1 MEEHLLEE
9 WRKFSLTE
17 DEAPGF
23 FVDDDAMGNSKSLG
37 SNCLLGRLITDKY
50 FNKAALKSSMLRLWG
65 VTRGITIKQIG
76 ENLFVFQFPNE
87 HERSRVMNG
96 SPWLFENHLLALTE
110 FDGSCLATQIQF
122 NRCCFWVQL
131 HGVPLYFMTKT
142 TGERVGGTLGTVME
156 VDVPENGV
164 GWGPF
169 LRARISMDISKPIP
183 RGRLITFLS
192 LGQMW
197 VSFKY
202 ERLPWLCF
210 HCGVIGHL
218 ERDCVIRCRGGQK
231 VGEAVQQ
238 YGPWLRAAEL
248 NQRRRDQG
256 YGRDRKEALGRR
268 GANSMGNLNFNFNR
282 QEDFSE
288 STIRGASSVPAQNE
302 ESPIPAGPQKSQ
314 QMDMHVDRV
323 ETEVSQHD
331 VNDKAHAQHETVIA
345 KEKESSKVVLPK
357 DKGVAFSG
365 LSHIPENRQNY
376 EKVAGVLNAPSVTT
390 NISTKSLP
398 HVAQVVSP
406 AEHISPS
413 VLPHVI
419 FSAKEGPQVG
429 KKKGKVYWKR
439 LAREKGKP
447 SESSVVCSKRGG
459 GGGGAHV

>member
-1 MEEHLLEE
+1 MISPATGMTMATILTAAPVLVAKKVEKASITGGSVKTNEFLFSCGLSLGQCSVYFPATLYSYDMEEHLLEE

-23 FVDDDAMGNSKSLG
+23 VVDDDAM
-37 SNCLLGRLITDKY
+37 
-50 FNKAALKSSMLRLWG
+50 ALKSSMLRLWG

-87 HERSRVMNG
+87 HERSRLLKYERL
-96 SPWLFENHLLALTE
+96 PWLCFHCGVIGHLE
-110 FDGSCLATQIQF
+110 RDCVI
-122 NRCCFWVQL
+122 RCRGGQKVGEAVQQ
-131 HGVPLYFMTKT
+131 Y
-142 TGERVGGTLGTVME
+142 
-156 VDVPENGV
+156 
-164 GWGPF
+164 GPW
-169 LRARISMDISKPIP
+169 LRAAELNQRRRDQGPSFSVPAQNEESTIPAGPQKSQQMDMHVDRVEAEVSQHSMDISKPIP

-256 YGRDRKEALGRR
+256 P
-268 GANSMGNLNFNFNR
+268 SF
-282 QEDFSE
+282 
-288 STIRGASSVPAQNE
+288 SVPAQNE
-302 ESPIPAGPQKSQ
+302 ESTIPAGPQKSQ

-323 ETEVSQHD
+323 EAEVSQHD

-398 HVAQVVSP
+398 HVAQFIVNQPCYYPIYSLL
-406 AEHISPS
+406 HINPVPS
-413 VLPHVI
+413 VTPR
-419 FSAKEGPQVG
+419 
-429 KKKGKVYWKR
+429 W
-439 LAREKGKP
+439 
-447 SESSVVCSKRGG
+447 
-459 GGGGAHV
+459 

>member
-1 MEEHLLEE
+1 
-9 WRKFSLTE
+9 
-17 DEAPGF
+17 
-23 FVDDDAMGNSKSLG
+23 
-37 SNCLLGRLITDKY
+37 
-50 FNKAALKSSMLRLWG
+50 
-65 VTRGITIKQIG
+65 
-76 ENLFVFQFPNE
+76 
-87 HERSRVMNG
+87 
-96 SPWLFENHLLALTE
+96 
-110 FDGSCLATQIQF
+110 
-122 NRCCFWVQL
+122 
-131 HGVPLYFMTKT
+131 
-142 TGERVGGTLGTVME
+142 
-156 VDVPENGV
+156 
-164 GWGPF
+164 
-169 LRARISMDISKPIP
+169 MDISKPIP

-268 GANSMGNLNFNFNR
+268 GANSMGNLNFNFNH

-302 ESPIPAGPQKSQ
+302 ESPIPASPQKSQ

-323 ETEVSQHD
+323 EAEVSQHD

-429 KKKGKVYWKR
+429 KRKAKYIGSGWHVRKASQVNPLLYVQ
-439 LAREKGKP
+439 
-447 SESSVVCSKRGG
+447 SV
-459 GGGGAHV
+459 GGGACLEAQVVPGTKRFKSTNDSQVSDEFVSVEAVHQPRWEQ